1 MAQRVRVFKLASE
14 FGLENNQMVAR
25 IQEFGFPVHNYMSA
39 LDSETAQEVRNLLQ
53 KEREANT
60 VEEQIRPTVVRR
72 RTRTGAPVKPAKV
85 QPPRI
90 VEETPAPLK
99 PEKTRKP
106 SPSAEPPRVKAKLKA
121 VPVEEKAVV
130 AESLVEE
137 VAVSAI
143 PEVTA
148 PPVEAP
154 SKREP
159 KESLEP
165 PSTEISAEQTSPVE
179 EVAPKQMDSVED
191 RAQLAAEFE
200 SDNVIV
206 DEGNEAA
213 AVEMTDATPEPIM
226 PETTALEV
234 KSTEPI
240 GPDVLRPASEAPI
253 VKRRIQLQ
261 EGARDSKKGAARRR
275 KVESREMTPA
285 SRRVQQVPASR
296 TRTAAAPVPAG
307 PGRKRKMT
315 PGKKGKKTEI
325 TTPKAIKRVIK
336 IDGQVTLQ
344 ELAKRMSVKSTELLM
359 KLMSMGMAG
368 ININSTLD
376 ADTSKIIAEEFGYE
390 VEDVA
395 VDEQDLLSASRAE
408 ETDEEKA
415 ARETRA
421 PVVTMMGHVDHGKTS
436 LLDYIRKANVA
447 EGEAGGITQ
456 HVGAYRVK
464 TDIGE
469 IAFID
474 TPGHAAFSA
483 MRARGAHVTDIVIVV
498 CAADDG
504 VMPQTAEAIAHARA
518 SNCPII
524 VAINKCDLPTANVE
538 KARRML
544 MEYSLIPEELG
555 GDTII
560 VEVSAKTGQG
570 VDQLLE
576 MISLQAEIMELTANT
591 KRAAAGVVLEAYL
604 DKGRGPVAHVLI
616 QDGTLDANDILVAG
630 QAFGKIRAMTN
641 ERGQKVSKAGPST
654 PVEIL
659 GLSAVPS
666 AGDTFDV
673 VSDMKLAEKV
683 ASQREEKERMSAAAA
698 SRPSLDA
705 LYAKMQA
712 GEQAELKVLVKA
724 DVRGTLEA
732 IKDSLIKLSNEKV
745 KVTVVSASVGGITES
760 DVLLASTADAIIIG
774 FNVRPAGKAR
784 KLADEQSIEIKIFS
798 VIYDIIDAVQLA
810 MKGLLAPTIE
820 QKVIGEAEVR
830 EVFRIPKVGAI
841 AGCYVTNGKVMRNCL
856 VRLIRESVQIWEGE
870 VDSLRRFKD
879 DTREVASGYE
889 CGIGLKGF
897 NDIKESDILE
907 FYLEEEVETEL

>member
-14 FGLENNQMVAR
+14 FGLENTQMVAK
-25 IQEFGFPVHNYMSA
+25 IQEFGFPVQNYMSA
-39 LDSETAQEVRNLLQ
+39 LDSDTAQQVRILLH

-60 VEEQIRPTVVRR
+60 VEEKIRPTVVRR
-72 RTRTGAPVKPAKV
+72 RTRSGAPVKPSKV
-85 QPPRI
+85 HPPK
-90 VEETPAPLK
+90 VEF
-99 PEKTRKP
+99 
-106 SPSAEPPRVKAKLKA
+106 SA
-121 VPVEEKAVV
+121 VEEKIDPGVSASSRRKSAASAVKEV
-130 AESLVEE
+130 ASTHAGPSAVATTIGAGSVDTSEREADESAAMSPVVQETGGAASESLRKVEPE
-137 VAVSAI
+137 SEIDEAVSVDTQDLEEAFQAEYAEPTDMVDTGEVNTEFVAV
-143 PEVTA
+143 
-148 PPVEAP
+148 
-154 SKREP
+154 
-159 KESLEP
+159 
-165 PSTEISAEQTSPVE
+165 
-179 EVAPKQMDSVED
+179 D
-191 RAQLAAEFE
+191 
-200 SDNVIV
+200 
-206 DEGNEAA
+206 GEAA
-213 AVEMTDATPEPIM
+213 A
-226 PETTALEV
+226 EV
-234 KSTEPI
+234 ISSTEREPVI
-240 GPDVLRPASEAPI
+240 PDVLRPASEAPI
-253 VKRRIQLQ
+253 VKRRIQVQ
-261 EGARDSKKGAARRR
+261 DAAGKDAKKGAARRR
-275 KVESREMTPA
+275 KVESREMTP
-285 SRRVQQVPASR
+285 SRRVQQVPAAR
-296 TRTAAAPVPAG
+296 ARTAAAPVAVP
-307 PGRKRKMT
+307 PGRKRKMI

-325 TTPKAIKRVIK
+325 TTPKAIKRLIR
-336 IDGQVTLQ
+336 IEGQVTLQ

-376 ADTSKIIAEEFGYE
+376 VDTSKIIAEEFGYD

-395 VDEQDLLSASRAE
+395 VAEEDLLAASRAE
-408 ETDEEKA
+408 ESDEEKA

-474 TPGHAAFSA
+474 TPGHAAFTA

-504 VMPQTAEAIAHARA
+504 VMPQTVEAIEHARSA
-518 SNCPII
+518 GCPII
-524 VAINKCDLPTANVE
+524 VAINKCDMPTANVE

-544 MEYSLIPEELG
+544 MEYNLIPEELG

-576 MISLQAEIMELTANT
+576 MISLQAEIMELTANE

-604 DKGRGPVAHVLI
+604 DKGRGPVAHVLV
-616 QDGTLDANDILVAG
+616 QDGTLDSNDIIVAG

-641 ERGQKVSKAGPST
+641 ERGQKISKAGPST
-654 PVEIL
+654 PIEIL
-659 GLSAVPS
+659 GMSAVPS

-673 VSDMKLAEKV
+673 VADMKLAERV
-683 ASQREEKERMSAAAA
+683 ASQREEKERMTAAAA
-698 SRPSLDA
+698 ARPSLDA

-784 KLADEQSIEIKIFS
+784 KLADEQAIEIKIFS

-820 QKVIGEAEVR
+820 QKVIGEAQVR

-841 AGCYVTNGKVMRNCL
+841 AGCYVTSGKVMRNSL
-856 VRLIRESVQIWEGE
+856 VRLIRDSVQIWEGE

-879 DTREVASGYE
+879 DTKEVASGYE
-889 CGIGLKGF
+889 CGVGLRGF
-897 NDIKESDILE
+897 NDIKPDDILE

>member
-14 FGLENNQMVAR
+14 FGLDNSQMVAR
-25 IQEFGFPVHNYMSA
+25 IQEFGYPVQNYMSA
-39 LDSETAQEVRNLLQ
+39 LDSDTVQQIRHLLQ

-85 QPPRI
+85 QPPRVVDDAPA
-90 VEETPAPLK
+90 VE
-99 PEKTRKP
+99 
-106 SPSAEPPRVKAKLKA
+106 AEALSKG
-121 VPVEEKAVV
+121 
-130 AESLVEE
+130 
-137 VAVSAI
+137 
-143 PEVTA
+143 T
-148 PPVEAP
+148 PPV
-154 SKREP
+154 SDSVGTSTRTKKR
-159 KESLEP
+159 KLDV
-165 PSTEISAEQTSPVE
+165 TE
-179 EVAPKQMDSVED
+179 EVAPVNAVVESNTD
-191 RAQLAAEFE
+191 VVGVPDAEQTIAAVAPEPEISDAYAGVTDVETSQLAAAFGAA
-200 SDNVIV
+200 DV
-206 DEGNEAA
+206 DEAEYADEAYEGDD
-213 AVEMTDATPEPIM
+213 VEDVVEGVAF
-226 PETTALEV
+226 EV
-234 KSTEPI
+234 VT
-240 GPDVLRPASEAPI
+240 PDVLRPASEAPI
-253 VKRRIQLQ
+253 VKRRIQVQQ
-261 EGARDSKKGAARRR
+261 EGGKDAKKGAARRR
-275 KVESREMTPA
+275 KVESREMIPQRRTPA
-285 SRRVQQVPASR
+285 AATVASR
-296 TRTAAAPVPAG
+296 NRTVATPVPAI

-325 TTPKAIKRVIK
+325 TTPKAIKRLIR
-336 IDGQVTLQ
+336 IEGQVTLQ

-395 VDEQDLLSASRAE
+395 VAEEDLLAASRAE

-436 LLDYIRKANVA
+436 LLDFIRKANVA

-474 TPGHAAFSA
+474 TPGHAAFTA

-504 VMPQTAEAIAHARA
+504 VMPQTIEAIEHARA

-524 VAINKCDLPTANVE
+524 VAINKCDMPTANVE

-544 MEYSLIPEELG
+544 MEYNLIPEELG

-570 VDQLLE
+570 IDQLLE
-576 MISLQAEIMELTANT
+576 MISLQAEMMELTANT
-591 KRAAAGVVLEAYL
+591 KRPAAGVVLEAYL
-604 DKGRGPVAHVLI
+604 DKGRGPVAHVLV
-616 QDGTLDANDILVAG
+616 QDGTLDSNDILVAG

-641 ERGQKVSKAGPST
+641 ERGQKVSKVGPST

-683 ASQREEKERMSAAAA
+683 ASQREEKERMTADAA

-705 LYAKMQA
+705 LYARMQE
-712 GEQAELKVLVKA
+712 GETAELKVLVKA

-732 IKDSLIKLSNEKV
+732 IKDSLIKLSNSQV
-745 KVTVVSASVGGITES
+745 KVTVVSGSVGGITES
-760 DVLLASTADAIIIG
+760 DVLLASTAEAIILG

-784 KLADEQSIEIKIFS
+784 KLADEQGIEIKIFS

-820 QKVIGEAEVR
+820 QKVIGEAQVR

-856 VRLIRESVQIWEGE
+856 VRLVRDSVQLWEGE

-879 DTREVASGYE
+879 DAKEVASGYE

-897 NDIKESDILE
+897 NDIKEGDVLE
-907 FYLEEEVETEL
+907 FYLEEEVETQLE

>member
-14 FGLENNQMVAR
+14 FGLENTQMVAK
-25 IQEFGFPVHNYMSA
+25 IQEFGFPVQNYMSA
-39 LDSETAQEVRNLLQ
+39 LDSDTAQQVRSLLH

-60 VEEQIRPTVVRR
+60 VEEKIRPTVVRR
-72 RTRTGAPVKPAKV
+72 RTRSGEPVKPTKV
-85 QPPRI
+85 H
-90 VEETPAPLK
+90 
-99 PEKTRKP
+99 
-106 SPSAEPPRVKAKLKA
+106 PPRVESPA
-121 VPVEEKAVV
+121 VEEKIEPAASASGRRKSAASAVKEV
-130 AESLVEE
+130 KSAHAEPSADVTTIGTASADTTSEREADESAATSSVDLEKGGAASKTLRMAEPESEIEIEETVSVDTAALEEAFQSEYAEPMDSADNTTVVEE
-137 VAVSAI
+137 EFVAI
-143 PEVTA
+143 
-148 PPVEAP
+148 
-154 SKREP
+154 
-159 KESLEP
+159 
-165 PSTEISAEQTSPVE
+165 
-179 EVAPKQMDSVED
+179 
-191 RAQLAAEFE
+191 
-200 SDNVIV
+200 
-206 DEGNEAA
+206 EGEA
-213 AVEMTDATPEPIM
+213 AVEAVSPI
-226 PETTALEV
+226 EREQVT
-234 KSTEPI
+234 
-240 GPDVLRPASEAPI
+240 PDVLRPASEAPI
-253 VKRRIQLQ
+253 VKRRIQVQ
-261 EGARDSKKGAARRR
+261 DAGKDAKKGAARRR
-275 KVESREMTPA
+275 KVESREMTP
-285 SRRVQQVPASR
+285 SRRVQQVPAARAR
-296 TRTAAAPVPAG
+296 TTAAPVAVP

-325 TTPKAIKRVIK
+325 TTPKAIKRLIR
-336 IDGQVTLQ
+336 IEGQVTLQ

-376 ADTSKIIAEEFGYE
+376 VDTSKIIAEEFGYE

-395 VDEQDLLSASRAE
+395 VAEADLLAASRAE
-408 ETDEEKA
+408 ESDEEKA

-504 VMPQTAEAIAHARA
+504 VMPQTVEAIDHARSA
-518 SNCPII
+518 GCPII
-524 VAINKCDLPTANVE
+524 VAINKCDMPTANVE
-538 KARRML
+538 KTRRML
-544 MEYSLIPEELG
+544 MEYNLIPEELG

-576 MISLQAEIMELTANT
+576 MISLQAEIMELTANE

-604 DKGRGPVAHVLI
+604 DKGRGPVAHVLV
-616 QDGTLDANDILVAG
+616 QDGTLDSNDIIVAG

-659 GLSAVPS
+659 GMSAVPS

-673 VSDMKLAEKV
+673 VSDMKLAERV
-683 ASQREEKERMSAAAA
+683 ASQREEKERMTAAAA

-712 GEQAELKVLVKA
+712 GEQAELKVLIKA

-732 IKDSLIKLSNEKV
+732 IKDALIKLSNEKV

-784 KLADEQSIEIKIFS
+784 KLADEQAIEIKIFS

-820 QKVIGEAEVR
+820 QKVIGEAQVR

-841 AGCYVTNGKVMRNCL
+841 AGCYVTSGKVMRSSK
-856 VRLIRESVQIWEGE
+856 VRLIRDSVQIWEGE

-879 DTREVASGYE
+879 DTKEVASGYE
-889 CGIGLKGF
+889 CGVGLRGF
-897 NDIKESDILE
+897 NDIKQDDILE